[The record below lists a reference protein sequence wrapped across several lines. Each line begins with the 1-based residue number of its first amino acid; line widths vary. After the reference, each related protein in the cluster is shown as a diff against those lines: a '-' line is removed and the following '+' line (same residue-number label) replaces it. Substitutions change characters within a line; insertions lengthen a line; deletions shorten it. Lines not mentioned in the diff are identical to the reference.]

1 MLPLTCYNKT
11 MEGIGKYF
19 IEHGGLLGA
28 VIVVL
33 AGVIAYLARKLD
45 QKETMINTIQTEW
58 RNSETERAD
67 KLIQALNTNSAVQA
81 ALVDKIEI
89 GRGKR

>member
-1 MLPLTCYNKT
+1 

>member
-1 MLPLTCYNKT
+1 
-11 MEGIGKYF
+11 MESIGEYF
-19 IEHGGLLGA
+19 IKQGGLLGA

-45 QKETMINTIQTEW
+45 QKEAMINTIQTEW

>member
-1 MLPLTCYNKT
+1 
-11 MEGIGKYF
+11 MEGIGEYF
-19 IEHGGLLGA
+19 IKHGGLLGA